1 MMSEQISLCKMGHPH
16 LCRESSG
23 ISHVST
29 DCSADAWRSLQSW
42 QYADVHIT
50 EFIQTTFFFFFPQE
64 EMPFNLPNFCVKKLS
79 IDFLPIKQ
87 SCALQSVSIP
97 KCHFLLSFPATN
109 CLLEKKC
116 WPTAWESCESKLLKP
131 ICMWEKPILLEKN
144 WTSGQSIKSPSRSQL
159 QAWMPTVR

>member
-1 MMSEQISLCKMGHPH
+1 LKCRVLEAVQQGVSCLSRIFCGAGFLHYTVGALIHLPGRAVSKWVMMSEQISLCKMGHPH

-116 WPTAWESCESKLLKP
+116 
-131 ICMWEKPILLEKN
+131 
-144 WTSGQSIKSPSRSQL
+144 
-159 QAWMPTVR
+159 